1 MLLYSN
7 PMLLVASASNAASDI
22 SEWILDE
29 DMITGSVSEADM
41 AMLYNLLLVINEQV
55 TRIVVIATFIFALIL
70 FVFVFRLV
78 FSIFNKI

>member
-1 MLLYSN
+1 
-7 PMLLVASASNAASDI
+7 MLLVASASNAASDI